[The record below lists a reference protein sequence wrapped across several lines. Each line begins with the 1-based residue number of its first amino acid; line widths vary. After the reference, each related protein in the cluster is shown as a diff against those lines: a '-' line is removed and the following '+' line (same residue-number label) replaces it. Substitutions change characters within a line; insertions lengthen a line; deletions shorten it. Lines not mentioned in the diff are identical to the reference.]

1 MSNKDTWCIYPFV
14 HLATFTNGD
23 ITPCC
28 VARSYKGL
36 NLHDIT
42 LEQAWNH
49 PSVKDVRQRM
59 LNGETVRNCQDCYN
73 AEQHGVDSHR
83 TSSNRVFEKEHGLTK
98 EHFVSS
104 ELDISKLITL
114 DLRLGNT
121 CNLKCVM
128 CRPNESHKWY
138 DDILELKQIDLP
150 KIVSDDI
157 SYKANYNRNDYNWVN
172 NKLFWDNIDTI
183 LPNIREFIFGG
194 GEPFML
200 KEVKA
205 LLQKAVDMDL
215 AKNLTIRFHTNGT
228 YLTANDFKL
237 LQHFKRI
244 QLMFSIDGVDE
255 VNYFLRFPAEW
266 KKVIDTINEN
276 EKYGKNIES
285 YILCSLTGVSAF
297 YLDQLYDFVYEQKW
311 NKLSIENIILGR
323 VHNPVYLNPQ
333 TLDDNRKQLIKNK
346 WENILSKYPSVSKT
360 IIENLNW
367 ILGEN
372 TESSI
377 DATISYVNSLCKI
390 RSIDKDILREFINGN

>member
-59 LNGETVRNCQDCYN
+59 LNGDRVGNCQDCYN
-73 AEQHGVDSHR
+73 AEEHGVDSHR
-83 TSSNRVFEKEHGLTK
+83 TSSNRVFEKEYGLTK
-98 EHFVSS
+98 KHFVSS

-138 DDILELKQIDLP
+138 EDILELKQINLP

-157 SYKANYNRNDYNWVN
+157 SYKANYNRNDYNWVS

-228 YLTANDFKL
+228 YLTAKDFKL

-244 QLMFSIDGVDE
+244 QLMFSVDGVDE

-276 EKYGKNIES
+276 ENYGKNIES
-285 YILCSLTGVSAF
+285 YILCSLTGISAF

-311 NKLSIENIILGR
+311 NKLPIENIILGR

-390 RSIDKDILREFINGN
+390 RSIDKDILKEFINGN

>member
-49 PSVKDVRQRM
+49 SSVKDVRQRM

-73 AEQHGVDSHR
+73 AEEHGVDSHR
-83 TSSNRVFEKEHGLTK
+83 TSSNRVFEKEYGLTK

-157 SYKANYNRNDYNWVN
+157 SYKTNYNRNDYNWVN

-244 QLMFSIDGVDE
+244 QLMFSVDGVDE

-311 NKLSIENIILGR
+311 NKLPIENIILGR